1 MTIVDEATSGDAGG
15 AAAPPVPRGPV
26 SGKGDA
32 RRRVVAV
39 IAAIVVLVPTVMTL
53 RLHWG
58 SLTRTDA
65 PLRFL
70 PDRRL
75 SMVAPE
81 EEEEVRLPLEVTW
94 TVTDFPIEDGN
105 RFGVFVDTDIPSP
118 DKTVRLRVC
127 STREELPPSPG
138 EFRGICSDQREKIF
152 FTEATSFTL
161 ECFEPRFNLGARRL
175 NDHRVTIILLDGEN
189 RRVGEAAASVP
200 FRVHP
205 DDAKKCRGL

>member
-1 MTIVDEATSGDAGG
+1 MTIVDAPATAPPSP
-15 AAAPPVPRGPV
+15 PPVPAPPRP
-26 SGKGDA
+26 A
-32 RRRVVAV
+32 APRRRILLIAVAV
-39 IAAIVVLVPTVMTL
+39 LVLVPLLLTL
-53 RLHWG
+53 RIHWG

-65 PLRFL
+65 PLSFL

-81 EEEEVRLPLEVTW
+81 EEEEVRLPLVVKW
-94 TVTDFPIEDGN
+94 DVKDFPIEDGN
-105 RFGVFVDTDIPSP
+105 HFGVFVDTDIPSP

-127 STREELPPSPG
+127 STREKLPPAPG
-138 EFRGICSDQREKIF
+138 EFRGICQDQREKIF
-152 FTEATSFTL
+152 FTEETSFTL

-175 NDHRVTIILLDGEN
+175 NDHRVTVVLLDGEN

-200 FRVHP
+200 FRVDP